1 VLSHSGFFAIDGIDG
16 DTDQEL
22 VAAASAGYV
31 TLSSSLSLDGEAIPL
46 RPLDTGAFDVT
57 SEPGSFY
64 DTVVGVGT
72 GPVRTA
78 LRGTVVFLHPLPP
91 GEHVIEAEITFA
103 GAGGS
108 FSATY
113 QVNVG

>member
-64 DTVVGVGT
+64 DTRRGCRDRSRPD
-72 GPVRTA
+72 GPPWNR
-78 LRGTVVFLHPLPP
+78 RLPAS
-91 GEHVIEAEITFA
+91 VAA
-103 GAGGS
+103 G
-108 FSATY
+108 
-113 QVNVG
+113 

>member
-1 VLSHSGFFAIDGIDG
+1 
-16 DTDQEL
+16 
-22 VAAASAGYV
+22 
-31 TLSSSLSLDGEAIPL
+31 
-46 RPLDTGAFDVT
+46 
-57 SEPGSFY
+57 
-64 DTVVGVGT
+64 
-72 GPVRTA
+72 
-78 LRGTVVFLHPLPP
+78 LPP